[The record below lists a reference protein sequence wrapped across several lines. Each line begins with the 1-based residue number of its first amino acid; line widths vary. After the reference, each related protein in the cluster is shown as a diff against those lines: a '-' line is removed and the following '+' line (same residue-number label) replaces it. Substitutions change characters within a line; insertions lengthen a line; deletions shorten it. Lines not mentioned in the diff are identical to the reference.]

1 VIKKANRTSSEVSLS
16 KEEAKFPSCSGEVF
30 ARARKAMLASGRSV
44 LIAKQGVIYE
54 RFPDGT
60 SKVFKEIA
68 APIKVTRGTKF
79 KLK

>member
-1 VIKKANRTSSEVSLS
+1 
-16 KEEAKFPSCSGEVF
+16 
-30 ARARKAMLASGRSV
+30 MLASGRSV